1 MDAIYPDKAFMI
13 KAYFDDLEKRI
24 AFLKELHNVNHT
36 DEALMLCCCY
46 IEALGSRQYHDSN
59 RKAKNYY
66 RILVEFSGNSIF
78 SLVHPKQLKNIL
90 NDKNL
95 FKRNFDQIELIIDS
109 FGKELIPQKDVI
121 FRFKPVATEE
131 QMNWLDDNLFK
142 GTMAAISYDRVR
154 SDLVH
159 DISTSNLT
167 FSETTFGGKQVPD
180 MNFDLLYPA
189 LIKIFRNLKD
199 MSLKTNTWYWEQ

>member
-1 MDAIYPDKAFMI
+1 MNDIDSDKIFMI
-13 KAYFDDLEKRI
+13 QAYFDDLEKRI
-24 AFLKELHNVNHT
+24 DFLKELYNGHHA

-66 RILVEFSGNSIF
+66 RILVEFSGNNIF
-78 SLVHPKQLKNIL
+78 AFVHPKQLKNVL
-90 NDKNL
+90 KDKKL
-95 FKRNFDQIELIIDS
+95 FKPNIGQIDPIIDG
-109 FGKELIPQKDVI
+109 FGKELIPQQEVSD
-121 FRFKPVATEE
+121 RLAPVVTEK
-131 QMNWLDDNLFK
+131 QMNWLNDNLFK

-167 FSETTFGGKQVPD
+167 FSETTFDGKPVPD
-180 MNFDLLYPA
+180 MNFELLYPA
-189 LIKIFRNLKD
+189 LMKIFDSLKE